1 VSQERI
7 EETRARVE
15 RLKTPHRVKIDVSG
29 AVDIAGLAR
38 IYAES
43 PPDDFVDPP
52 EPPQCPSTCYD
63 RAASMDTRCRQ
74 PEGHEEPHGDGC
86 MTWQD
91 EEPCDAVD
99 ALQARIV
106 AILKDRTTD
115 SGVLNF
121 ALILDMAERAQDFED
136 DFSKVK
142 AEKCAGDEV
151 HCSCV
156 IHLRRQIEELKAE
169 VAALKSEAQ
178 NPYVLRIPDDAPRF
192 WAKECEHLRTY
203 RTEATVRVCRRCA
216 RVVEP
221 TKSLPR

>member
-1 VSQERI
+1 MKPPI
-7 EETRARVE
+7 
-15 RLKTPHRVKIDVSG
+15 
-29 AVDIAGLAR
+29 IADTLLDPQD
-38 IYAES
+38 

-63 RAASMDTRCRQ
+63 RAVSADTRCRQ
-74 PEGHEEPHGDGC
+74 PEGHEGRHDDGC

-99 ALQARIV
+99 ALQARIA

-203 RTEATVRVCRRCA
+203 RTEATVCRRCNRA
-216 RVVEP
+216 VDP
-221 TKSLPR
+221 KL